1 MLEFLFVFRVSVE
14 IIDPGMGET
23 DKKKLSKTKITKYL
37 TFEN

>member
-14 IIDPGMGET
+14 IIDMGET
-23 DKKKLSKTKITKYL
+23 DKKKKLSKTKITKYL